1 VIVVDTGVLV
11 AAINRRDRFHASCAD
26 FLDEATEP
34 LVVPAMVV
42 TEVCYLLA
50 RPARGSSELAG
61 VFLDALAA
69 GSLPVEA
76 PTPADFARVAH
87 LVRRYA
93 DLPLDAV
100 DAAVVATAERRP
112 SSGIARRP
120 SIGCLLHAADIVGR
134 SYGLPASHRSV
145 ARAGRL
151 QPAGGPGRAAMHAYR
166 ATERRRPAC
175 RGRRRCRASNG
186 PVALVRPG

>member
-11 AAINRRDRFHASCAD
+11 AAVNRRDRFHASCAA

-50 RPARGSSELAG
+50 RPPRGSPELVG

-69 GSLPVEA
+69 GSPPIDA
-76 PTPADFARVAH
+76 PAPADFARIAH

-100 DAAVVATAERRP
+100 DAAVVATAERLGAVKVATVDRKDF
-112 SSGIARRP
+112 R
-120 SIGCLLHAADIVGR
+120 IVAPVHCEAFE
-134 SYGLPASHRSV
+134 LVPAEL
-145 ARAGRL
+145 G
-151 QPAGGPGRAAMHAYR
+151 
-166 ATERRRPAC
+166 
-175 RGRRRCRASNG
+175 
-186 PVALVRPG
+186 

>member
-1 VIVVDTGVLV
+1 MIVVDTGVLV
-11 AAINRRDRFHASCAD
+11 AAVNRRDRFHASCAA

-50 RPARGSSELAG
+50 RPARGNPELAA

-69 GSLPVEA
+69 GALPVDA
-76 PTPADFARVAH
+76 PAPADFARVAQ

-100 DAAVVATAERRP
+100 DAMVVATAERLGAVKVATVDRKDF
-112 SSGIARRP
+112 R
-120 SIGCLLHAADIVGR
+120 IVV
-134 SYGLPASHRSV
+134 PAHCQAFELV
-145 ARAGRL
+145 
-151 QPAGGPGRAAMHAYR
+151 PAELG
-166 ATERRRPAC
+166 
-175 RGRRRCRASNG
+175 
-186 PVALVRPG
+186 